1 VDPITV
7 SATISRPREE
17 VFEYLADISNHAEFT
32 DHYLVDWR
40 LTRENPYGKGA
51 GARFRIKAPLQR
63 FAWGDVTLADVQP
76 PFRILEHG
84 RMGKF
89 NRVRMLATYTLTPG
103 ASATTQVEY
112 TFETEPVMLS
122 DRLVE
127 TLGGRIWTRRQA
139 AKAMRRL
146 RRILE
151 ENRGRGIRATVAG
164 RN

>member
-1 VDPITV
+1 
-7 SATISRPREE
+7 
-17 VFEYLADISNHAEFT
+17 
-32 DHYLVDWR
+32 
-40 LTRENPYGKGA
+40 
-51 GARFRIKAPLQR
+51 
-63 FAWGDVTLADVQP
+63 
-76 PFRILEHG
+76 
-84 RMGKF
+84 
-89 NRVRMLATYTLTPG
+89 
-103 ASATTQVEY
+103 
-112 TFETEPVMLS
+112 MLS